1 MVKHYSNKCYFDIE
15 TDGLDATKV
24 HCICAMLDHEATVYN
39 FIGDKPYIE
48 FKEWLE
54 IEGVDT
60 LVAHNGIGF
69 DIPVLERLSA
79 TSYDAFNIED
89 TLVLSRLANPS
100 LEGGHSLKNWGVILG
115 NHKGDYGDGVAKG
128 VDIWAHYNT
137 EMLKYCQQDVRLLK
151 DVYKRLSIQLQDFS
165 GYSIELEHKVA
176 EIILHQQQTGVLFD
190 ERKGYELL
198 AELKERVHEIVLEV
212 REVFTPLPVWKDLTV
227 LKNPYRKDGTP
238 SLAYQKQLDR
248 GAHHRDGDWGY
259 IDYPEF
265 NLGSRQQVSRYLQH
279 FGWTPTEWTD
289 KGSVIVNEKVLSG
302 VDIPE
307 AKMILEYFTISKR
320 VSMVKSWLEAVADD
334 GRIHGRVN
342 SNGAVTGRMTHSKPN
357 LAQVPAIYSPYG
369 EECRELWIVPE
380 GKCLV
385 GIDASGLELRML
397 AHYMNDK
404 DYTEEILNGDI
415 HTANQMAAGLQS
427 RDQAKTFIYAFL
439 YGGGDG
445 KIGEIIGG
453 KAKDGKRLK
462 AKFLDNTPALRT
474 LRGEVDRGST
484 KGWLRGL
491 DGRRLHIRSS
501 HSALNVLLQSAGAII
516 MKQALVLLEKFAT
529 SYKID
534 YKFVLNIHD
543 EFQVEVKEDQADWF
557 GGLAVDCIIRAGQD
571 FKLNCPM
578 DGEYKVGKTWAQ
590 TH

>member
-115 NHKGDYGDGVAKG
+115 NQKGDYGDGVAKG

-165 GYSIELEHKVA
+165 EYSIELEHKVA

>member
-69 DIPVLERLSA
+69 DIPVLERLSD

-165 GYSIELEHKVA
+165 EYSIELEHKVA